1 MIPVLEQ
8 GLLLAL
14 AAMGVYI
21 SFRLVD
27 LPDLTPDGSYIIGG
41 AVAASLLHSGH
52 GWVSATILAA
62 LAASAAGFVTA
73 SITTR
78 FKIHS
83 LLASIM
89 VMTGLYSVAIRV
101 MNSPNLPIPRFST
114 ERILAYEQVVGKTPL
129 DDILGGVE
137 NFQFEAQGMKAVIV
151 PFNNKADGHDLLM
164 IVSLLAVVTFML
176 WLFLRT
182 ELGTMLRGYGRNR
195 FAVKVLGVNPNYFA
209 LMGLTMANFLVGL
222 SGALFTMYSGFADV
236 NMGAGTVVVCLASV
250 ILGEIIFGS
259 RDFAYGLFFPIVG
272 AVVYQILLTL
282 AMKYGYRIGF
292 KPSDMKLLTA
302 MFVVSVIAA
311 RRLKKSEVTV

>member
-1 MIPVLEQ
+1 MIAILEQ

-27 LPDLTPDGSYIIGG
+27 LPDLTPDGSYIVGG
-41 AVAASLLHSGH
+41 AVAVVLLRSGH
-52 GWVSATILAA
+52 GWVSATLLAA
-62 LAASAAGFVTA
+62 LAAGAAGFITA
-73 SITTR
+73 LISTR
-78 FKIHS
+78 FRIHT

-101 MNSPNLPIPRFST
+101 MNAPNLPIPRFST
-114 ERILAYEQVVGKTPL
+114 EKILSYEQVVGKTPL
-129 DDILGGVE
+129 DDILGGIGNLQYE
-137 NFQFEAQGMKAVIV
+137 SQGMKAVTV
-151 PFNNKADGHDLLM
+151 PFNNKADGHDLIL
-164 IVSLLAVVTFML
+164 IASLLLFISFL
-176 WLFLRT
+176 FWLFLRT

-195 FAVKVLGVNPNYFA
+195 FAVKVLGVNPNLFA
-209 LMGLTMANFLVGL
+209 LMGLTVANFLVGL
-222 SGALFTMYSGFADV
+222 SGALFSMYSGFADV
-236 NMGAGTVVVCLASV
+236 NMGTGMVVVCLASV

-259 RDFAYGLFFPIVG
+259 KEVAYGLFFPIVG